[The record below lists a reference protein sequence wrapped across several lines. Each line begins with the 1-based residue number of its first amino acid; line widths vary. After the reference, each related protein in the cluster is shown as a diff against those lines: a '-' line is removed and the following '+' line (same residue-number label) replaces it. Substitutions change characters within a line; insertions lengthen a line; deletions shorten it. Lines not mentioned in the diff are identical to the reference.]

1 VIGATPPAL
10 RFVFTIT
17 ALVPDASDFIPLEDR
32 SGEQLDFIPITGGSV
47 EGEISG
53 DIIPGGGDWCVTRS
67 DEAYNVEAR
76 YLFRTAE
83 GEVVDV
89 VNVGVLRH
97 LTDSDNSQVDMGY
110 FLTTPR
116 FRTTS
121 PRLQWLTR
129 SVFVGRA
136 QSLPSKT
143 VIDVYEVLQ

>member
-17 ALVPDASDFIPLEDR
+17 ALVPDATNFIPLEGR
-32 SGEQLDFIPITGGSV
+32 SGEQLDFIPITGGTV

-53 DIIPGGGDWCVTRS
+53 HIIPGGGDWCLTRS

-76 YLFRTAE
+76 YLFRTSE

-97 LTDSDNSQVDMGY
+97 LTDPDNSQVDMGY

-121 PRLQWLTR
+121 ARLQWLTR